1 MPHFESSWLTL
12 EAQSES
18 SDLFVEHGLGSVPG
32 LVEVLVKAVD
42 GPNKDF
48 IFKAIGNLN
57 VLCFIDC
64 IQSNCHTT

>member
-1 MPHFESSWLTL
+1 MLGRPQFESEWLYI

-18 SDLFVEHGLGSVPG
+18 SDLLVQHGLVSVPA

-48 IFKAIGNLN
+48 IFKAIG
-57 VLCFIDC
+57 C
-64 IQSNCHTT
+64 I